1 MEQEVSQFGTFPVPN
16 QLKKIFLG
24 DITMEKMNGYNRII
38 TVAVCDDDKYVLEKL
53 ERDCR
58 SYFEEKGLE
67 LQMYVADSGEK
78 MLFKCK
84 GEEINLA
91 FIDIEMPE
99 MSGFELADYLRL
111 CVRMERLV
119 FVTNKDD
126 LVHES
131 INYQPFG
138 FVRKS
143 RWEEELLRTLNRF
156 YKELLRNEAKITVH
170 FQKKELMDIFVCEI
184 RYIEINS
191 HTLSIY
197 RKDSIIRIRETMRS
211 IEERLREH
219 YFIRI
224 HQGYLVNA
232 RYIQKFEDNDCVL
245 VDGERLPVS
254 RHKKE
259 AVRKQYMDYIR
270 KCG

>member
-1 MEQEVSQFGTFPVPN
+1 
-16 QLKKIFLG
+16 
-24 DITMEKMNGYNRII
+24 MNEDKQVI
-38 TVAVCDDDKYVLEKL
+38 TVAFCDDDKYVLEKL

-67 LQMYVADSGEK
+67 LQMDVADSGEK

-111 CVRMERLV
+111 CIRMERLV

-143 RWEEELLRTLNRF
+143 RWEEELFRTLNRF
-156 YKELLRNEAKITVH
+156 YKEMLENNAKITVH
-170 FQKKELMDIFVCEI
+170 LRKKETLDISICEI
-184 RYIEINS
+184 RYIEIIS

-197 RKDSIIRIRETMRS
+197 RKGSIIRIRESMRS
-211 IEERLREH
+211 IEEQLKEH

-232 RYIQKFEDNDCVL
+232 RYIRKFTKNECIL
-245 VDGERLPVS
+245 VDGESLPVS
-254 RHKKE
+254 RHKKDAHE
-259 AVRKQYMDYIR
+259 ETIHGLHKKVWIK
-270 KCG
+270 

>member
-1 MEQEVSQFGTFPVPN
+1 
-16 QLKKIFLG
+16 
-24 DITMEKMNGYNRII
+24 MNRDKQVI
-38 TVAVCDDDKYVLEKL
+38 TVAACDDDKYVLEKL

-58 SYFEEKGLE
+58 SYFEEKGLA
-67 LQMYVADSGEK
+67 LQMYKADSGEK
-78 MLFKCK
+78 LLSICK
-84 GEEINLA
+84 GTEIYLA

-111 CVRMERLV
+111 CVRLERLV

-143 RWEEELLRTLNRF
+143 RWEEELSRVLNRF
-156 YKELLRNEAKITVH
+156 YNELLRNDMKLTVH
-170 FQKKELMDIFVCEI
+170 LRKNESMDISICEI
-184 RYIEINS
+184 RYIEIIS
-191 HTLSIY
+191 HTLFIY
-197 RKDSIIRIRETMRS
+197 RKDSIIKIRETMYNV
-211 IEERLREH
+211 EEQLKEH

-232 RYIQKFEDNDCVL
+232 KYIRKFTKNECIL
-245 VDGERLPVS
+245 VDGEKLPVS
-254 RHKKE
+254 RHRKE
-259 AVRKQYMDYIR
+259 AARKRYMDYIR
-270 KCG
+270 RCG